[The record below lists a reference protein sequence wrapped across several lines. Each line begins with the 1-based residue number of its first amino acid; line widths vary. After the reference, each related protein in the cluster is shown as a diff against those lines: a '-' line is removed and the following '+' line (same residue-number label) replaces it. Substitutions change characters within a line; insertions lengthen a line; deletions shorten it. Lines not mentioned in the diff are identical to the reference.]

1 MTLHEC
7 VDFLYN
13 LNYRNIM
20 KIVNLTPH
28 TIVFNDGRSFPASG
42 NIARVQAGFSTIE
55 NDVCSQTFG
64 EVQDLP
70 EPEKGTYYIVSAM
83 VLSALAGKRRDV
95 VAPATGHPL
104 CIRNDKGHIVSVPC
118 FVQ

>member
-1 MTLHEC
+1 MELREC
-7 VDFLYN
+7 SDFLMLIQKKN
-13 LNYRNIM
+13 MNYI
-20 KIVNLTPH
+20 NLTPH

-42 NIARVQAGFSTIE
+42 TIARVQAGFSTIE

-64 EVQDLP
+64 DVQDLP
-70 EPEKGTYYIVSAM
+70 EPVEGTCYIVSAI
-83 VLSALAGKRRDV
+83 VLSALAGKRQDV

-104 CIRNDKGHIVSVPC
+104 CVRNDKGHIVSVPC